1 MNNNSHII
9 SVIVEN
15 KPGVLFKAANM
26 FRRRGFNIE
35 SLTVGRIARPGLSKM
50 TIVVNGDERT
60 TEQLIKQIAKL
71 LDVIKITEL
80 GPRTAV
86 IRELALVRISTPDQ
100 KAMADITHFAR
111 AFEARTVDVTKDSTT
126 VELTGDSDR
135 IDDFIGLVQGYGI
148 KDISRTGLT
157 AIQKGSYTSQSKAQ
171 KLAVEGNA
179 VSTD

>member
-1 MNNNSHII
+1 MSSSNHII

-80 GPRTAV
+80 GPKTAV
-86 IRELALVRISTPDQ
+86 IRELALVRISTTDQ

-111 AFEARTVDVTKDSTT
+111 AFEAKTVDVTKDSTT

-135 IDDFIGLVQGYGI
+135 IDDFVKLVQAYGI

-157 AIQKGSYTSQSKAQ
+157 AIHKGAEETSSKKQKQAS
-171 KLAVEGNA
+171 E
-179 VSTD
+179 